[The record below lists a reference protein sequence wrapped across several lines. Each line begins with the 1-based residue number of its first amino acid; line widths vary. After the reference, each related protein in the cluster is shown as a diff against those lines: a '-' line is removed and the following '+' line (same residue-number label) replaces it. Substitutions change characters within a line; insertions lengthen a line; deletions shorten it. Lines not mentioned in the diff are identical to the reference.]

1 METMNGVV
9 SGMSADGKRIKIEE
23 EWYSV
28 FAVASMNGA
37 QVGDTVKFAY
47 IQKESGGKVYN
58 NIRGTVTVSKGTG
71 APAPSGG
78 GSARGGSQESPERSM
93 AIIRQNALTNAVQFF
108 NCVANRGGL
117 QPTDMESE
125 IIEVIQIAEAFAK
138 FSSGEYERNKEA
150 MESVEKEAS
159 DVRGRALD
167 KVARSVLS

>member
-1 METMNGVV
+1 MNGVV

-108 NCVANRGGL
+108 NARRPVTET
-117 QPTDMESE
+117 TDVESE

-150 MESVEKEAS
+150 MESVEKEAA